1 MTGTFRAA
9 VEAADLTAI
18 ARALDPDIVFHS
30 PVVVRP
36 YRGRDAVVRLLGVL
50 MEVFED
56 FRYTDELV
64 GAAPAAPA
72 APAAGPPPRALIFRA
87 RAAGTA
93 VQGVDLLEFG
103 TDGLVT
109 GLTVMVRPLPAAM
122 TLARLVGRR
131 LEEPAAPAAPAA
143 P

>member
-9 VEAADLTAI
+9 VEAADLAAI
-18 ARALDPDIVFHS
+18 TRTLDPGIEFHS

-50 MEVFED
+50 VEVFED
-56 FRYTDELV
+56 FHYTDELV
-64 GAAPAAPA
+64 SAVPSAP
-72 APAAGPPPRALIFRA
+72 GGSPPGRALIFRA
-87 RAAGTA
+87 RAAGKA

-103 TDGLVT
+103 ADGLVT

-131 LEEPAAPAAPAA
+131 LEEPAAPAAP
-143 P
+143 

>member
-18 ARALDPDIVFHS
+18 TRTLDPHIVFHS

-36 YRGRDAVVRLLGVL
+36 YLGRDAVVRLLGVL

-64 GAAPAAPA
+64 GP

-131 LEEPAAPAAPAA
+131 LEEPAAPAAP
-143 P
+143 